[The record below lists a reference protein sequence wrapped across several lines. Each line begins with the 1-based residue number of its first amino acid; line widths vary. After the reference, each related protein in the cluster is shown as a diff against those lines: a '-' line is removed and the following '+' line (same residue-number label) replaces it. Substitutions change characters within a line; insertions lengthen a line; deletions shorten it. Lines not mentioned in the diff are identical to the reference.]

1 MDLINKLSDY
11 FSNAEFNVPVSQ
23 VMTLVVINS
32 LCLFLGKNKLGLLVS
47 YCFVV
52 YWGFVFNRSNFVGA
66 LGQTAFGL
74 YVYVFFG
81 ISTALIAVAGFLR
94 QE

>member
-1 MDLINKLSDY
+1 MELIDKLSDY

-23 VMTLVVINS
+23 VMTLVTINA

-52 YWGFVFNRSNFVGA
+52 YWGFVFNRANFVSV
-66 LGQTAFGL
+66 LGKTELGL
-74 YVYVFFG
+74 YVYAFFG
-81 ISTALIAVAGFLR
+81 ISTALIAVVGFLR

>member
-52 YWGFVFNRSNFVGA
+52 YWGFVFNRSNFVTA
-66 LGQTAFGL
+66 LGQTDFGL
-74 YVYVFFG
+74 YVYAFLG
-81 ISTALIAVAGFLR
+81 ISTALIAVVGFLR